1 MFGEPL
7 THLLIRPSPLKGM
20 GIAMVVFGPGS
31 QHMGLELL
39 LAPPRRPFQVIVL
52 EGVDEDFRLVQP
64 RGIGRRIPRPPPT
77 TTVGEIALGAGSNVT
92 GATVL
97 DQEGAAQL
105 LVLPV
110 KQLQFGLIV

>member
-7 THLLIRPSPLKGM
+7 THLLIGPGPFKGM

-31 QHMGLELL
+31 QHVGLELSPVL
-39 LAPPRRPFQVIVL
+39 PGRPFQVIVL

-64 RGIGRRIPRPPPT
+64 RGIGRRIPGSPPT
-77 TTVGEIALGAGSNVT
+77 TTVGEIASCAGRYVT

-97 DQEGAAQL
+97 DREDAAQL

-110 KQLQFGLIV
+110 